1 MRVLAISVT
10 ERGRLLATRLPF
22 EHAHG
27 DAGATVRARWRE
39 VDAFVLVL
47 ATGAA
52 VRIIAP
58 LLQDKSTDPAVV
70 CVDEAGRFAVA
81 LCGGHRSDRVNGATD
96 GAGANMLAR
105 QVASLV
111 GAEPVVTTATDATG
125 TCPLDALPGFLAA
138 GDVAGVTAAILDGR
152 PPALDNAVSWP
163 LPSTLPV
170 GAGPERLI
178 VTDRVV
184 ENGRGVAVLR
194 PPTLVAGIGT
204 STGAPPEEV
213 AALLDMTLAEAGLDA
228 ACVAEV
234 ATIDRR
240 AAEPAIH
247 ALGRP
252 LRLFPAETL
261 RNVSV
266 PTPSFTVQS
275 AVGTPSVAEA
285 AALLAAGPGAELVV
299 TKRTSAHAALAVAR
313 RQRPRGYLAVVGL
326 GPGDPRHRTPAADT
340 AVRHCDIVIG
350 YSPYVDQCADLIGPH
365 HDVVRSPIG
374 SEEDR
379 ARRAV
384 DEARVGRQVALVCS
398 GDAGVYAMASVAL
411 ELAAASDG
419 AALPFDLEVV
429 PGITAATSAAAAL
442 GAPLG
447 HDHAAISLS
456 DLLTPWATIESR
468 LHGVAAADLVVSL
481 YNPRSRGRP
490 WQLDAARRILLGH
503 RAPSTPVG
511 VATDLSRGGERV
523 RLTTLA
529 ELDPEEVGMTTCVVV
544 GSSATRVANGRMVT
558 PRGYRG

>member
-1 MRVLAISVT
+1 VNVQTVSVT
-10 ERGRLLATRLPF
+10 ERGRLLASRLPF
-22 EHAHG
+22 AHAHG
-27 DAGATVRARWRE
+27 DAGGTVRARWRE

-52 VRIIAP
+52 VRIVAP
-58 LLQDKSTDPAVV
+58 LLEDKETDPAVV
-70 CVDEAGRFAVA
+70 SLDEAGRFAVS
-81 LCGGHRSDRVNGATD
+81 LCGGHLG
-96 GAGANMLAR
+96 GANALAR

-125 TCPLDALPGFLAA
+125 TCPLDALPGFRAA
-138 GDVAGVTAAILDGR
+138 GDVAGVTAAMLDGR
-152 PPALDNAVSWP
+152 APALDNLLSWP

-170 GAGPERLI
+170 GAGPERVV

-204 STGAPPEEV
+204 STGAPAEEV
-213 AALLDMTLAEAGLDA
+213 AGLLGTSLAEAGLDA
-228 ACVAEV
+228 ASVAEV

-240 AAEPAIH
+240 AGEPAIH

-252 LRLFPAETL
+252 VRFFPAETL
-261 RNVSV
+261 RSVRV
-266 PTPSFTVQS
+266 PTPSVAVRS

-285 AALLAAGPGAELVV
+285 AALLAAGPDAELVV

-313 RQRPRGYLAVVGL
+313 RQRPRGALAAVGL
-326 GPGDPRHRTPAADT
+326 GPGNPRHRTPAADT
-340 AVRHCDIVIG
+340 AVRHSDVVIG
-350 YSPYVDQCADLIGPH
+350 YGPYVDQCADLIGPH
-365 HDVVRSPIG
+365 HEVIRSPIG
-374 SEEDR
+374 DEEGR
-379 ARRAV
+379 ASRAV
-384 DEARVGRQVALVCS
+384 EEASAGRRVALVCS

-411 ELAAASDG
+411 EQAAASDG
-419 AALPFDLEVV
+419 AAWPFDLEVV
-429 PGITAATSAAAAL
+429 PGITAATAAAAVL

-447 HDHAAISLS
+447 HDHAAVSLS
-456 DLLTPWATIESR
+456 DLLTPWTTIESR
-468 LHGVAAADLVVSL
+468 LQAVAAADLVVSL

-529 ELDPEEVGMTTCVVV
+529 ELDPEDVGMTTCVVV
-544 GSSATRVANGRMVT
+544 GSSATRSVNGRMVT
-558 PRGYRG
+558 PRGYRS